1 MDQQLEKLNRPQTVK
16 IILELK
22 LIFQNKQTLRVNI
35 LEGRDFPYQYY
46 AWIHITFVYRYIMA
60 NGHRHN
66 HHRFLLWQLQ
76 LTRQLKE
83 LWLKV
88 NTRQISSQS
97 KQQISSDIIKDSP
110 KTKTKT
116 PRKSITTHR
125 CYCPLCKTVSVTVKS
140 WSKQTT
146 IVFHCCVSVVV
157 PIQGLDSKILFCFRE
172 WSVWK
177 LPSGWAKN

>member
-1 MDQQLEKLNRPQTVK
+1 MDS
-16 IILELK
+16 
-22 LIFQNKQTLRVNI
+22 
-35 LEGRDFPYQYY
+35 YY
-46 AWIHITFVYRYIMA
+46 ICLQIHH
-60 NGHRHN
+60 GHRHN

-116 PRKSITTHR
+116 PRKSITAHC

-177 LPSGWAKN
+177 LPSGWTKNLNIASCSLLDLSQFYLRNAIIDTVNVVVSCNGYLWVKL

>member
-1 MDQQLEKLNRPQTVK
+1 MDQQLEEKLHRPQTEK

-60 NGHRHN
+60 IVTIIIDFCYGSSNWLGSWRNFGSKSTPGRSRLSPSNRYHR
-66 HHRFLLWQLQ
+66 
-76 LTRQLKE
+76 
-83 LWLKV
+83 
-88 NTRQISSQS
+88 ISSKTAQRQRQRHHASQS
-97 KQQISSDIIKDSP
+97 QH
-110 KTKTKT
+110 TA
-116 PRKSITTHR
+116 
-125 CYCPLCKTVSVTVKS
+125 VSVLHVTVKS

-146 IVFHCCVSVVV
+146 IACHCCVSVA

-177 LPSGWAKN
+177 LPSGWTKI